1 LNIPSVRV
9 LKQGVEQAQREKCA
23 LEITNT
29 IFPPPPTHT
38 RSRTHTLLC
47 GLYFIGYIF
56 FHQKMM
62 EKLLFALPERNL
74 FILIICKV

>member
-1 LNIPSVRV
+1 MSNLLLFKLTTKLNIPSVRV

-47 GLYFIGYIF
+47 NGGSL
-56 FHQKMM
+56 QK
-62 EKLLFALPERNL
+62 F
-74 FILIICKV
+74 